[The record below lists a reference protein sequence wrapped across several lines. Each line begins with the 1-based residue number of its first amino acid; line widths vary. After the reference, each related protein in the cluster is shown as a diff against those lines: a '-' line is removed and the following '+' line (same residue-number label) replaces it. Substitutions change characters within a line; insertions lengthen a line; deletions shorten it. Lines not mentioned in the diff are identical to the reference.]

1 MARGGTLGLGAR
13 LASGRARL
21 RHFNIVS
28 HHFMS
33 REELATPRGRERLG
47 LCVFRRPGGR
57 APRVHVRSQ
66 RPRRA
71 RPLLRAAPGGEVRPE
86 RELSRGRGEDQR
98 LSVVIPAFDEET
110 CVAFAVA
117 SARAGGPDVEVIVVD
132 GGSTDRTRE
141 MAASAGASVIEA
153 PRSRGIQL
161 DAGARRAS
169 GEWLVF
175 LHADTRLEQGWA
187 NALASLPEEVI
198 GGAFTFAVDSP
209 RRGYRPLE
217 AAVALRCRLFRLPYG
232 DQAIFCRRSSY
243 EAAGGFPPCR

>member
-1 MARGGTLGLGAR
+1 MAVAGAKK
-13 LASGRARL
+13 
-21 RHFNIVS
+21 
-28 HHFMS
+28 
-33 REELATPRGRERLG
+33 
-47 LCVFRRPGGR
+47 
-57 APRVHVRSQ
+57 
-66 RPRRA
+66 
-71 RPLLRAAPGGEVRPE
+71 
-86 RELSRGRGEDQR
+86 R
-98 LSVVIPAFDEET
+98 LSVVIPAFDEEP

-169 GEWLVF
+169 GDWLVF

-232 DQAIFCRRSSY
+232 DQAIFCRRSLVR
-243 EAAGGFPPCR
+243 GRGRFPPLPLDGGRGLCPSPGARGPPGAFPPSRAFTSCRRWERHGLMGTSLMNVAFLGLYALGMPPQRLARLYYGSS